1 MTSAS
6 FHRRIP
12 VLLSAAAAIVCY
24 ALIWIAFKPVVF
36 SATRSDFSCFYRA
49 GRMVVAGDGARVY
62 DLAAQ
67 REYDQRLGTSFV
79 DGQGREFSLPFV
91 FPPYALALFA
101 PLSRLPY
108 RRAEFVWYA
117 ANVGMLL
124 ALPFVLRKSL
134 ASSDKAIAAE
144 LFAPILF
151 VPAVLALM
159 QGQTSI
165 LLLLL
170 FALAFAGLDEGKDTL
185 AGCLLA
191 LALLKP
197 QLMLAPLVALV
208 IWRRWR
214 ALVAMVWA
222 GVALLGLSATIAGWR
237 ATLHYPQALLAFNRL
252 PGALGGEHQ
261 ESMPNLRGAIHIL
274 LRGHWPDANVSAI
287 TVALSIV
294 LLAMLAILLRRVGG
308 FSRNSYAMVI
318 VFACLLSFHAYL
330 HDTSLLLLPIVLI
343 AQSLLESC
351 WTAGHSVIAAA
362 IGAMYLVPLL
372 PTSLSTTA
380 LQMFAAMATLAA
392 LLALEMRQARSKSI
406 RVKTAQRDHA
416 SGAALCS
423 S

>member
-1 MTSAS
+1 
-6 FHRRIP
+6 
-12 VLLSAAAAIVCY
+12 
-24 ALIWIAFKPVVF
+24 
-36 SATRSDFSCFYRA
+36 
-49 GRMVVAGDGARVY
+49 MVIAGDGARVY
-62 DLAAQ
+62 DLTAQ

-79 DGQGREFSLPFV
+79 DGQGRRFSLPFV

-108 RRAEFVWYA
+108 RSAEFVWYL
-117 ANVGMLL
+117 ANAGMLL

-144 LFAPILF
+144 LLAPVLF

-170 FALAFAGLDEGKDTL
+170 FSMAFAALAEGQDTFAGF
-185 AGCLLA
+185 LLA
-191 LALLKP
+191 LAMLKP

-214 ALVAMVWA
+214 ALAAMVWA

-274 LRGHWPDANVSAI
+274 LRGHWPDAAVSAI

-294 LLAMLAILLRRVGG
+294 LLASLTIWLKRFGG
-308 FSRNSYAMVI
+308 FSRSSYSLVI
-318 VFACLLSFHAYL
+318 AVACLLSFHAYL
-330 HDTSLLLLPIVLI
+330 HDTSLLLLPIMLI
-343 AQSLLESC
+343 AQSLLESR
-351 WTAGHSVIAAA
+351 WTAAHSAIAVT
-362 IGAMYLVPLL
+362 IGAMYLVPVL
-372 PTSLSTTA
+372 PTSLSATA
-380 LQMFAAMATLAA
+380 LQMFAAMASLAA